1 MGHLFFFVL
10 VMEVLSGG
18 VEQFYFFF
26 LIDKEQ
32 NILNKKVFTRSIQ
45 EKPLSQTE
53 KAKGKANK
61 PAQKANNLGV
71 VIVSK

>member
-1 MGHLFFFVL
+1 
-10 VMEVLSGG
+10 MEVLNGG
-18 VEQFYFFF
+18 VEQFYFFFF

-32 NILNKKVFTRSIQ
+32 NILNKKVYIGSIL

-61 PAQKANNLGV
+61 LAQKANNLGV
-71 VIVSK
+71 VIVSE